1 MSTIINKL
9 KQLNRND
16 DTQDK
21 LAEIYFSSHN
31 TSQEYHPPTYKVKEP
46 VPQSWIKRHAVL
58 ISSLMCVVLI
68 TGAALYHLFST
79 YTVNVTVNRKEQHLY
94 PDLLFTQDVNLIGKA
109 VSEKGYFSMAP
120 SAIGIP
126 ASISID
132 LNRPVDMRDKLLSLA
147 AMPMKGGGKL
157 KVILRDKNYRSYIS
171 DTLDIASDVS
181 TWKNIS
187 VPLNDHKLSVD
198 MQHIRHIRLE
208 LEADEFSDMR
218 NGRIYVKEVTL
229 TEI

>member
-9 KQLNRND
+9 KELNRND

-31 TSQEYHPPTYKVKEP
+31 TGQEFHPPSYKAEKP
-46 VPQSWIKRHAVL
+46 VPHSWIKRHAVL
-58 ISSLMCVVLI
+58 ISSLMCIALL
-68 TGAALYHLFST
+68 TGAVLYYLFST
-79 YTVNVTVNRKEQHLY
+79 YTVNVTVNRKERHLY

-109 VSEKGYFSMAP
+109 VSGKRYFSLAP
-120 SAIGIP
+120 STADVP

-132 LNRPVDMRDKLLSLA
+132 LNRAVDMRDKLLSLA
-147 AMPMKGGGKL
+147 AMPVKGGGKL
-157 KVILRDKNYRSYIS
+157 KVILRDKNYRSYVS
-171 DTLDIASDVS
+171 DTLNLKGDVS
-181 TWKNIS
+181 AWKNVS
-187 VPLNDHKLSVD
+187 VPLDNHKLSVD
-198 MQHIRHIRLE
+198 MQRIRHIRLE